1 MQQIILAVLTAFP
14 FVFACFFCVSVI
26 KRQNRRRKSPLGEN
40 LLRGPGETLRREISK
55 NTDQLVNTTFSL
67 FLIFIPPSLVFIF
80 LAYIHNNLVPVWEL
94 ALVFLLYV
102 VLIFLGTR
110 HFYRLLK
117 QRFNLYLGLD
127 AEEAVG
133 QELNQLMLSGCHVY
147 HDFPAEKFNI
157 DHVVAGPCGI
167 FAVETKGRTKPKD
180 KDGKADHNVLFDGQ
194 KLQFPGWIE
203 TAPLDQAKS
212 QAEWLS
218 KWLTKATG
226 TPVKVHGV
234 LVLPGWYVTRKGTGP
249 VWVMSGKEVYSLKN
263 GRQVCSQQMVQ
274 QVSHQLEQRCRDVGP
289 TVYREESKK

>member
-1 MQQIILAVLTAFP
+1 MKQIIFAAIVVLPFLIAVAFSILK
-14 FVFACFFCVSVI
+14 VKKQA
-26 KRQNRRRKSPLGEN
+26 RYRKSPISSK
-40 LLRGPGETLRREISK
+40 LLRVPGQSLRAEVEANWEKIESSFFILLLIFFPPFLLLSLFGHL
-55 NTDQLVNTTFSL
+55 NNHLVPWWQIGLVLFLYL
-67 FLIFIPPSLVFIF
+67 FLIGWGARRLS
-80 LAYIHNNLVPVWEL
+80 
-94 ALVFLLYV
+94 
-102 VLIFLGTR
+102 
-110 HFYRLLK
+110 RLLN
-117 QRFNLYLGLD
+117 QRFKLLVGLD
-127 AEEAVG
+127 AEQAVG
-133 QELNQLMLSGCHVY
+133 QELNQLMLSGYRVY

-203 TAPLDQAKS
+203 TAPLAQAKR

-226 TPVKVHGV
+226 TPIRVQGV

-263 GRQVCSQQMVQ
+263 GRQVCSQQMIQ

-289 TVYREESKK
+289 SVYGEEKEK